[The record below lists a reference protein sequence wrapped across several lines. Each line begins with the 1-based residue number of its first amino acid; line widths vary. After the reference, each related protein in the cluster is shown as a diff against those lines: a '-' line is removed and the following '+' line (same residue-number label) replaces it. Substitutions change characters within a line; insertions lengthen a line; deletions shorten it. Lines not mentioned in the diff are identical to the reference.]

1 MSNMPPLEAVEAEI
15 LRRVGATEKSICP
28 SEVARGLAPERWQ
41 PLMGLVRKAAG
52 RLSEAGQID
61 ILRKGKPIAPEAMH
75 GVIRLRR
82 KQPPAGGAGETSTE
96 GGGAGETSTEGGGAG
111 QAPAVGESEA

>member
-1 MSNMPPLEAVEAEI
+1 MTQIPPLEAVEAEI
-15 LRRVGATEKSICP
+15 LRRVAATEKSICP

-41 PLMGLVRKAAG
+41 PLMGAVRKAAA
-52 RLSEAGQID
+52 RLSGAGQLD

-82 KQPPAGGAGETSTE
+82 PQPDSDAEPAA
-96 GGGAGETSTEGGGAG
+96 
-111 QAPAVGESEA
+111 

>member
-1 MSNMPPLEAVEAEI
+1 MTQNPPLEAVEAEI
-15 LRRVGATEKSICP
+15 LRRVAATEKSICP

-41 PLMGLVRKAAG
+41 PLMAIVRKAAA
-52 RLSEAGQID
+52 RLSNAGQLD

-82 KQPPAGGAGETSTE
+82 PLTPSDTEDPA
-96 GGGAGETSTEGGGAG
+96 
-111 QAPAVGESEA
+111 